1 LLIALDLGDF
11 IPETWMAVPP
21 PMLHLYGAFYKPKY
35 GSTMVIPRSPTGLY
49 EAAGYAQD
57 EPAATS
63 RLWSDVD
70 LAQRL
75 EADVPVFRLPS
86 LIAALH
92 GQQLAKRPA
101 HAPGVVDI
109 LSLHGVDYAASSNL
123 PQPTVAKALRCMTEP
138 GYVVGTNGAVFAGGI
153 PWHNLAMA
161 ESARLIVH
169 ARVVAAALK
178 AIAHDHHHHTL
189 SFERCVIG
197 PRHNPRDALLSMA
210 EVLRHNTSLT
220 SIAFPRYRDPQ
231 CNLWRE
237 MTDALAANPFP
248 LFTSIDASECNLSD
262 QDMTVFM
269 SVLLRLFDKSH
280 RGLSPVALK
289 FEDNALTEASVRD
302 LCSNL
307 QKTADLSRLQVL
319 SFAGNTWATASSC
332 EALLTLLRSA
342 TALRVLNVM
351 SGGHA
356 FPLTKQLAAVL
367 TESPCPLEEFRIG
380 GFAAASVQV
389 CVVPHTSQFHTY
401 GANCPAML
409 FLVRTNT

>member
-1 LLIALDLGDF
+1 
-11 IPETWMAVPP
+11 
-21 PMLHLYGAFYKPKY
+21 MLHLYGAFYKPKY

-86 LIAALH
+86 LVAALH
-92 GQQLAKRPA
+92 GQQLAKGPS

-123 PQPTVAKALRCMTEP
+123 PQPTVAKVLRCMTVP

-153 PWHNLAMA
+153 PWHNPAMA
-161 ESARLIVH
+161 EDARLIVH

-178 AIAHDHHHHTL
+178 ALAHDHHYHTL

-197 PRHNPRDALLSMA
+197 PRHNP
-210 EVLRHNTSLT
+210 VLRHNTSLT

-237 MTDALAANPFP
+237 MSDALAANPFP
-248 LFTSIDASECNLSD
+248 LFTSIEASECNLSD
-262 QDMTVFM
+262 QDMTVLM
-269 SVLLRLFDKSH
+269 PVLLRLFDKTH
-280 RGLSPVALK
+280 RGLSPVAVKL
-289 FEDNALTEASVRD
+289 EDNALTEASVRD

-307 QKTADLSRLQVL
+307 QKTADLSRLHVL

-367 TESPCPLEEFRIG
+367 TESPCPLEEFHIG
-380 GFAAASVQV
+380 GFAVASVQV
-389 CVVPHTSQFHTY
+389 CAVPLTTQFHT
-401 GANCPAML
+401 
-409 FLVRTNT
+409 